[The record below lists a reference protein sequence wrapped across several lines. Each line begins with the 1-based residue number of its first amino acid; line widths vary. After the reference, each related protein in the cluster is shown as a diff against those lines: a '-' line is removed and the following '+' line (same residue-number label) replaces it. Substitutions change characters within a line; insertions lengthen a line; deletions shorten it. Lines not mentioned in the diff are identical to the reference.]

1 MKTLCFVL
9 FLFFVVISLNAQE
22 RIVAPGDILFIA
34 VWGQE
39 NLSGMVTVGPDG
51 TLSLFPPVGIL
62 QVSGMTISQISE
74 LLTNRLSETIRN
86 PRVTVSLHAQEGFTV
101 HVLGEVRA
109 PSFYKVPENTTVQ
122 EVITRAG
129 GQTEQADLTRIRL
142 RRKDDLQVE
151 DQISRK
157 NGEVTETIIDLTRFI
172 FQGDLS
178 ENPALLAEDVLIIPR
193 LSREERASKLIT
205 VLGSVRT
212 PGAYEV
218 EGALPLLEVLALAH
232 GAAPNADLK
241 SVWILF
247 PKPESAPVVEEQPKP
262 LESQEEIYEPKQ
274 ISLEGY
280 LTGKGASNNPLISP
294 GMVVFVPSTLLP
306 PERPFF
312 VNVVGQVNRTGAYPI
327 KEGTRLLDAISSAG
341 GFGESALI
349 DQITILHTEPK
360 SPTSITVDLTKYFRE
375 EDLGSNPELY
385 KGDTIIVPVS
395 KAAIKMSS
403 IQSVFSPSMTL
414 HAIGEVRLPGSYQ
427 LTASASLLNVLS
439 IAGGPTTDAD
449 LERVTILRESEGQT
463 TQLVVDLRRVLE
475 EGEFDLLPTLSPQD
489 TIFIPKQRER
499 RNFWRTLVGI
509 ARDLT
514 AIGIA
519 VLIIIEG
526 RRI

>member
-1 MKTLCFVL
+1 MKKLCFIF
-9 FLFFVVISLNAQE
+9 FLFFFVISLNAQE
-22 RIVAPGDILFIA
+22 RIVAPGDMLFVA

-51 TLSLFPPVGIL
+51 TLSLFPPVGVL

-74 LLTNRLSETIRN
+74 LLTNRLSETIKN
-86 PRVTVSLHAQEGFTV
+86 PRVTVSLQAQEGFTI

-122 EVITRAG
+122 EIITRAG
-129 GQTEQADLTRIRL
+129 GQTERADLTRIRL
-142 RRKDDLQVE
+142 RRKDALQVE
-151 DQISRK
+151 GQTSRK
-157 NGEVTETIIDLTRFI
+157 NGEMTETIIDLTRFI

-178 ENPALLAEDVLIIPR
+178 ANPVLLAEDVLIIPR

-205 VLGSVRT
+205 ILGSVRT

-232 GAAPNADLK
+232 GATPDADLK

-247 PKPESAPVVEEQPKP
+247 PKPESAPVVEEQSKP
-262 LESQEEIYEPKQ
+262 FESQEEMYEPKQ
-274 ISLEGY
+274 ISLEDY

-294 GMVVFVPSTLLP
+294 GTVVFVPSTRLP
-306 PERPFF
+306 EERPFF
-312 VNVVGQVNRTGAYPI
+312 VNVVGQVKKTGSYPI

-360 SPTSITVDLTKYFRE
+360 SPKSLTVDLTKYFRE
-375 EDLGSNPELY
+375 GDLRSNPELY
-385 KGDTIIVPVS
+385 EGDTIIVPVS

-414 HAIGEVRLPGSYQ
+414 HVIGEVRLPGSYQ
-427 LTASASLLNVLS
+427 LTSSASLLNALS

-449 LERVTILRESEGQT
+449 LERVTILRESESQT

-475 EGEFDLLPTLSPQD
+475 EGEFNLLPTLSLQD

-499 RNFWRTLVGI
+499 RNFWRTLVG
-509 ARDLT
+509 AAKDLT
-514 AIGIA
+514 TIGIA
-519 VLIIIEG
+519 VLIILEG